1 MVSLSDF
8 RTLDK
13 LSDEAASR
21 PIRRRSVEILD
32 YKPADPR
39 PETHLALE
47 GTITILA
54 SRSGSRLMAKI
65 RNALA
70 EKAGATEAVAKQLYL
85 QYKRRKQVS
94 FARAVKTAVES
105 PVFADVYYGD
115 ALLLENLFVP
125 DDLEVAFIPFPYN
138 GGKLADARLLLVEH
152 PVSDNVKPLD
162 VLVLRHLPELTKA
175 ERAALQ
181 KVPAEQRAMNVGRG
195 PGPRACSVVI
205 LTLAVVAEA
214 AVVAVTYAITG
225 KVHLGH
231 MQHINP
237 GDLKK
242 MGARKSA
249 RVLVEKRRKFLGRK
263 PRKKH
268 G

>member
-1 MVSLSDF
+1 MGTRYCWKTFSSRTTSKWLLSH
-8 RTLDK
+8 
-13 LSDEAASR
+13 S
-21 PIRRRSVEILD
+21 
-32 YKPADPR
+32 
-39 PETHLALE
+39 H
-47 GTITILA
+47 TI
-54 SRSGSRLMAKI
+54 
-65 RNALA
+65 
-70 EKAGATEAVAKQLYL
+70 
-85 QYKRRKQVS
+85 
-94 FARAVKTAVES
+94 
-105 PVFADVYYGD
+105 
-115 ALLLENLFVP
+115 
-125 DDLEVAFIPFPYN
+125 

-242 MGARKSA
+242 MGARKIRSCA
-249 RVLVEKRRKFLGRK
+249 RGKAEKV
-263 PRKKH
+263 PR
-268 G
+268 